1 MSFSSGLNQTKVSRK
16 KKLNPN
22 FAFTFDCK
30 VRLPTL
36 QFCSEPCRAR
46 AAVVV
51 PSGEGRISD
60 VQDQFKRPSNSS
72 VFYCLLVPSLSE

>member
-1 MSFSSGLNQTKVSRK
+1 MTFSSGLNQTKVSRK
-16 KKLNPN
+16 KKLNPS

-30 VRLPTL
+30 VSLPTL

-51 PSGEGRISD
+51 PSGEEQRYSCRVEHEGCLS
-60 VQDQFKRPSNSS
+60 PSA
-72 VFYCLLVPSLSE
+72 